1 MWQPMKN
8 TWWAAIIV
16 SAALVGAS
24 ACKKTQPQAQ
34 TPAQRSSSQTTSGL
48 QGLSLKGKRVGL
60 SMYTLGN
67 PYFAAQ
73 KAAVE
78 KTVRALGG
86 HFVATDA
93 NDELGK
99 QISDVEDLLALGID
113 VLVLNPKDPKG
124 LVEATYAARDMK
136 VPVVVIDSGIDPSA
150 FYVTNVQASNRENG
164 MKVGA
169 WVASQL
175 KGKPVKMALLSGTQG
190 NPVGQARREG
200 VIAGLIEELL
210 RTQGKADVQIVAQGW
225 GSWNALGGLQAME
238 DILTA
243 HGDINLL
250 VSENDDMALGALEA
264 IREVGKAQH
273 ILVAAAADG
282 QKQAIELIQKGQ
294 YGVTGLNSP
303 VLTAEKAVEIA
314 ARYLAGQRGFD
325 LVTYTAPAAITRE
338 NAHAFYN
345 PNAVF

>member
-1 MWQPMKN
+1 MKN
-8 TWWAAIIV
+8 RLWAAAVAVVVCGAFLGGCKKV
-16 SAALVGAS
+16 SSGAHEGASKQAGVGAS
-24 ACKKTQPQAQ
+24 
-34 TPAQRSSSQTTSGL
+34 SGL
-48 QGLSLKGKRVGL
+48 AGLSLKGKRVGI

-73 KAAVE
+73 RAAVE
-78 KTVRALGG
+78 KTVKMLGG
-86 HFVATDA
+86 ESMATDA

-99 QISDVEDLLALGID
+99 QISDVEDLLSLGID

-124 LVEATYAARDMK
+124 LVSATHAARDAG

-150 FYVTNVQASNRENG
+150 WYVTNVQASNRENG
-164 MKVGA
+164 ARVGA
-169 WVASQL
+169 WLASQVG
-175 KGKPVKMALLSGTQG
+175 GKPVKLALLSGTQG

-200 VIAGLIEELL
+200 VIGGLIEELL

-243 HGDINLL
+243 HSDINVL

-264 IREVGKAQH
+264 IREVGKAGK

-282 QKQAIELIQKGQ
+282 QKQAVALIKKGE

-314 ARYLAGQRGFD
+314 ARYLAGERGFAPIT
-325 LVTYTAPAAITRE
+325 LTAPAAITRE
-338 NAHAFYN
+338 NADAFYN
-345 PNAVF
+345 PDAVF